1 MKYKIETWTIEQLLN
16 KYENGDLNLTPPYQR
31 NDIWPLANK
40 KRLIDSIKN
49 GYPLPM
55 FFLHKKTDSKYD
67 MVDGQQRTRTL
78 IGYKKELF
86 PDMNQIKFSQSNQT
100 EINNFIIGVTL
111 IYDEE
116 NEKVLQDFYYRVNK
130 FGFKLNRP
138 EILRAQYFD
147 THFQNL
153 VEEISESEEFQRL
166 QLFSDSS
173 LNRMNDIDFISELL
187 ALTKYGITDKKNSV
201 DKLYEDK
208 NFNEL
213 EAKKL
218 KSDFLEILYK
228 ILDLNTVYNIN
239 ETRYGQKN
247 DFYTLWSFLK
257 KNSDI
262 EKKYLEYFYK
272 LLILIDPNISP
283 TNENCFAFQ
292 EYATNCVS
300 QSNSK
305 RAREERLRFFED
317 FLLNKDP
324 NPLEEKEDK
333 NETMED
339 ILIYYNLD
347 NNSLINLFSNF
358 YVISFDKLNQASQK
372 KI

>member
-1 MKYKIETWTIEQLLN
+1 MKYKIESWTIEQLLN
-16 KYENGDLNLTPPYQR
+16 NYENGGLNLNPPYQR

-55 FFLHKKTDSKYD
+55 FFLHKKNGNKYD

-78 IGYKKELF
+78 IGYKKDLF
-86 PDMNQIKFSQSNQT
+86 SDMNKKKFSQSNQI

-130 FGFKLNRP
+130 FGSKLNRP

-173 LNRMNDIDFISELL
+173 LDRMNDMDFIGELL
-187 ALTKYGITDKKNSV
+187 ALTKFGITDKKNAV

-208 NFNEL
+208 NFNEQ
-213 EAKKL
+213 EAENL
-218 KSDFLEILYK
+218 KSDYLEILYK
-228 ILDLNTVYNIN
+228 ILDLNTVFNIN
-239 ETRYGQKN
+239 DTRYGQKN
-247 DFYTLWSFLK
+247 DFYTLCSFLL

-262 EKKYLEYFYK
+262 EKNYLEYFYK
-272 LLILIDPNISP
+272 LLMLIEPDISP

-305 RAREERLRFFED
+305 RAREERLSFFED

-324 NPLEEKEDK
+324 NPLEEKENK
-333 NETMED
+333 NKTMDD
-339 ILIYYNLD
+339 ILKYYILD
-347 NNSLINLFSNF
+347 NRSLINLYSDF
-358 YVISFDKLNQASQK
+358 YVISFDKLNQVSRNK
-372 KI
+372 L